1 MPSLSC
7 IGLAPAVTLRKPSLI
22 MDCASSVAVVVPS
35 PATSFV
41 LVATSRRSCAPVFS
55 MGSLSSI
62 SRTIVTPSLVTVGAP
77 NFFSRTTL
85 RPLGPSVMRTAWA
98 TVSMPFLRA
107 CLASTSNVT
116 VFAIYTFPSCLFY
129 FLALPFDATI
139 ASTSFSDTIRYSM
152 SSTLNSLPAY
162 LAYSTLSPTL
172 SSIGTLV
179 PLSRSLPVPTAST
192 MPSWGFSLAVS
203 GITIPL
209 LVRSSLSTGLS
220 TTRSPSGFRFMCDS
234 PQLNSVSTPRPQAL
248 STRQGRL
255 LILLLPS
262 PREGLN
268 LFGRHSLCAGDQVE
282 GAGRLGVRDHDP
294 GLGEVHGRRVGGI
307 AENLG
312 GDPVRLQDGGDQ
324 VGLEPRTRGVAK
336 VAQAVEQRGLEAA
349 EAVLEAGQRRLGQR
363 LPAPVARPREAIQ
376 CRPAGVAEPKHAC
389 RLVEGFAGRVVPRAA
404 DDFETAVL
412 GHPHQVRVRAAHHQ
426 AEQRWLEA
434 GARQHRRVDV
444 APEMV
449 DAGDRPMPCRAQAF
463 GHAHADKQA
472 PGQARPAGD
481 GDQADVFAT
490 SVCLL
495 ERGFQQ
501 VRQPFEV
508 VASRQLRDHAAELAM
523 QIDLGVDDVGQHPA
537 AAFDQSDGGFVAAG
551 FDSEN

>member
-192 MPSWGFSLAVS
+192 MPSWGFPLALS

-324 VGLEPRTRGVAK
+324 VGLEP
-336 VAQAVEQRGLEAA
+336 LAA
-349 EAVLEAGQRRLGQR
+349 EDHLPALDTHQSHPRDGSMVIDCCSPPPGSRKR
-363 LPAPVARPREAIQ
+363 LPTSPLRGEAR
-376 CRPAGVAEPKHAC
+376 
-389 RLVEGFAGRVVPRAA
+389 
-404 DDFETAVL
+404 T
-412 GHPHQVRVRAAHHQ
+412 
-426 AEQRWLEA
+426 
-434 GARQHRRVDV
+434 
-444 APEMV
+444 
-449 DAGDRPMPCRAQAF
+449 
-463 GHAHADKQA
+463 
-472 PGQARPAGD
+472 
-481 GDQADVFAT
+481 
-490 SVCLL
+490 
-495 ERGFQQ
+495 
-501 VRQPFEV
+501 
-508 VASRQLRDHAAELAM
+508 
-523 QIDLGVDDVGQHPA
+523 PA
-537 AAFDQSDGGFVAAG
+537 AAIMAALSVQSSGGGMVRRALPPTTSAARFRSSVLAATPPATTTSATG
-551 FDSEN
+551 SLERAPSSFSSSDSTTECSKAAARSALSCGRAASPRSRRR